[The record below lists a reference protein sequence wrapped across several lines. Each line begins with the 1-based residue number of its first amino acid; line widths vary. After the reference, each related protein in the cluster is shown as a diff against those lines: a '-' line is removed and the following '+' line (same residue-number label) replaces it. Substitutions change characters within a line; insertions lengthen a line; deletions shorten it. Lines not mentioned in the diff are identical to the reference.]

1 MQRKNPGKAMRY
13 LVAVCAL
20 VSALAMVGCG
30 GDDDDDGGTVT
41 SGQTIP
47 TVNSGPVTVTS
58 SNVQALVGQPLTFP
72 NGSIFDPSLGNNP
85 ATLTFTSPNHS

>member
-30 GDDDDDGGTVT
+30 GDGDDDGGTVRE
-41 SGQTIP
+41 
-47 TVNSGPVTVTS
+47 
-58 SNVQALVGQPLTFP
+58 LRRFP
-72 NGSIFDPSLGNNP
+72 GKIFLC
-85 ATLTFTSPNHS
+85 

>member
-30 GDDDDDGGTVT
+30 GDGDDDGETVT
-41 SGQTIP
+41 SGETIP
-47 TVNSGPVTVTS
+47 NVNSGPV
-58 SNVQALVGQPLTFP
+58 NREQPAMFKP
-72 NGSIFDPSLGNNP
+72 W
-85 ATLTFTSPNHS
+85 